1 MLDMEVELQ
10 LGYTIPTSGRY
21 DTSCMLSY
29 KGEDIVRQIQAIQ
42 TKAEAAKLDPT
53 QANIITG
60 FHNLFRLS
68 YLQECLIGE
77 DIFPANS
84 TLEYLEK
91 ALKGSPETDP
101 LARKAQNLWD
111 AVTKFL
117 PTERAN
123 SPIPNN
129 HWATFTPEF
138 LQAIHWIIGHN
149 LISNAGTYRANW
161 CAPAHEDWVY
171 LGPHLVEPA
180 LKLLCT
186 HVRQALDT
194 DNNNNLSCRIQ
205 LAASFLTNFLHIHPF
220 FDGNG
225 RVARLAV
232 SWLLADL
239 TIVPIPLTS
248 KQGCPHFLQYLQRSC
263 SPDPPHES
271 TFSRLLLESAFH
283 TIRKARFSLNLE

>member
-10 LGYTIPTSGRY
+10 LGYKIPTSGRY
-21 DTSCMLSY
+21 DTSCISLLT
-29 KGEDIVRQIQAIQ
+29 GEGIVHEIHAIQ
-42 TKAEAAKLDPT
+42 TQVEAAKLDPT

-60 FHNLFRLS
+60 FHNFFQLS

-84 TLEYLEK
+84 NLEYLEK

-101 LARKAQNLWD
+101 LARKAQNLRD

-138 LQAIHWIIGHN
+138 LQTIHQIIGYK
-149 LISNAGTYRANW
+149 LISNAGTYRTNW

-186 HVRQALDT
+186 HVRRALEM
-194 DNNNNLSCRIQ
+194 DNNNNLSYRIQ

-220 FDGNG
+220 SDGNG

-248 KQGCPHFLQYLQRSC
+248 KQGRPHFLQYLQRSR

-271 TFSRLLLESAFH
+271 TLSRLLLESAFH
-283 TIRKARFSLNLE
+283 TIWKAHFSLNLE